1 MIEFKT
7 KFMQGFIA
15 SIEYMMVI
23 KEVNFMGYCYTCP
36 DDPRIRVNFPPGC
49 IDKTTHMSFKVSFKA
64 VVTIKILH
72 VIVLQLLYIAAIY
85 RQLHEIHFEKSLTLL
100 WNS

>member
-15 SIEYMMVI
+15 AVEYMMVI
-23 KEVNFMGYCYTCP
+23 KEVNPMGYCYTCP

-49 IDKTTHMSFKVSFKA
+49 IDKMTHLSFKVSSKLLLSA
-64 VVTIKILH
+64 ETMIK
-72 VIVLQLLYIAAIY
+72 
-85 RQLHEIHFEKSLTLL
+85 RMK
-100 WNS
+100 